1 MNILD
6 RFILSI
12 YTFCLAV
19 ISLFVMLITINVV
32 NYGLMVTY
40 SDIIIKNSD
49 YSKITFVSA
58 FIFFLVSLRFL
69 LSGVAR
75 SKNKS
80 AIQKE
85 SQLGLI
91 LISLESIQ
99 NIIASELKN
108 LDGIMDIKI
117 DLVSKKDN
125 VGIKLNVVVT
135 PERNIPEFSAVI
147 QSRTKEV
154 VEKIA
159 GVGVSFVEVMVKDV
173 IQTIRPIS
181 KSKVI

>member
-32 NYGLMVTY
+32 NYSLMITY
-40 SDIIIKNSD
+40 FDIIIKNSD
-49 YSKITFVSA
+49 YSRITFVVA

-69 LSGVAR
+69 LSGTSRAR
-75 SKNKS
+75 NKS

-99 NIIASELKN
+99 NIITSELKN
-108 LDGIMDIKI
+108 LDGIMDMKI
-117 DLVSKKDN
+117 DLVNRKDN

-135 PERNIPEFSAVI
+135 PERNIPEFSTVI
-147 QSRTKEV
+147 QSKTKEI

-159 GVGVSFVEVMVKDV
+159 GVGVSFVDVMVKDV